1 MLILSTIIPKED
13 IQTKMTRT
21 FPNLTFHYQET
32 WTDEKLQEAEVLIT
46 YGEDLTDEIIE
57 RAVNVKWI
65 MVMSAG
71 LELLPMTSIEKR
83 GILVTNAR
91 GIHKIPMAEYTM
103 GMLLQYEKKLKQLIE
118 NEAAE
123 IWDRKIEVG
132 ELNGKTMLILGTGAI
147 GGEVARLAKAFRM
160 TTLGVNRSG
169 KAVEH
174 IDHLYR
180 LTEIGEALPKADYIV
195 CVLPSTPETKDLLK
209 KEHFQAMKCSAVFM
223 NIGRGD
229 LVKEEVLVDAMEN
242 HELAHAILDVFEPEP
257 LEKGHPFWSM
267 DNVTVTPH
275 LSSKS
280 SEYLPRTFAIFEE
293 NMKEFLQ
300 KGNDF
305 INVIDPKKGY

>member
-1 MLILSTIIPKED
+1 MLILSTIIPNED
-13 IQTKMTRT
+13 IQKKMNRA
-21 FPNLTFHYQET
+21 FPDLTFLYQET
-32 WTDEKLQEAEVLIT
+32 WTAEKLQEAEILIT
-46 YGEDLTDEIIE
+46 YGEDVTDEIIE
-57 RAVNVKWI
+57 QAVNVKWI

-71 LELLPMTSIEKR
+71 LELMPMTSIEKR
-83 GILVTNAR
+83 GIMVTNAR

-118 NEAAE
+118 NEADE

-147 GGEVARLAKAFRM
+147 GGEVARLGKAFRM

-169 KAVEH
+169 KPVEH
-174 IDHLYR
+174 IDHLYS
-180 LTEIGEALPKADYIV
+180 LTELGEALPKADYIV
-195 CVLPSTPETKDLLK
+195 CILPSTPETKDLLK
-209 KEHFQAMKCSAVFM
+209 KEHFKAMKSSAVFV

-229 LVKEEVLVDAMEN
+229 LVKEEVLVEAME
-242 HELAHAILDVFEPEP
+242 EREVAHAVLDVFDPEP
-257 LEKGHPFWSM
+257 LEKGHPFWSL

-280 SEYLPRTFAIFEE
+280 SEYLPRTFKIFEE
-293 NMKEFLQ
+293 NMEVYLK
-300 KGNDF
+300 KGKDF

>member
-1 MLILSTIIPKED
+1 MLVFSTIIPNED
-13 IQTKMTRT
+13 IQKKMAQA
-21 FPNLTFHYQET
+21 FPDLTFIYQET
-32 WTDEKLQEAEVLIT
+32 WADEKLQEAEVLIT

-57 RAVNVKWI
+57 EAVNVKWI

-71 LELLPMTSIEKR
+71 LELMPFAAIEKR
-83 GILVTNAR
+83 GIMVTNAR
-91 GIHKIPMAEYTM
+91 GIHKIPMAEYTI

-118 NEAAE
+118 NEAGE

-174 IDHLYR
+174 IDHLYA
-180 LTEIGEALPKADYIV
+180 LTELERALPKADYIV
-195 CVLPSTPETKDLLK
+195 SVLPSTDETKDLLK
-209 KEHFQAMKCSAVFM
+209 KEHFKAMKRTAVFV

-229 LVKEEVLVDAMEN
+229 LFKEDVLIEVMQE
-242 HELAHAILDVFEPEP
+242 HELAHVILDVFEPEP
-257 LEKGHPFWSM
+257 LVKGHPFWNM
-267 DNVTVTPH
+267 EQVTVTPH

-280 SEYLPRTFAIFEE
+280 GEYLPRTFSIFEE
-293 NMKEFLQ
+293 NMKVYL
-300 KGNDF
+300 KDGKDF
-305 INVIDPKKGY
+305 INIIDPKKGY